1 MPLAKE
7 HFYIPCLDGIRALA
21 VLLVIVAHSGFEKF
35 VPGGLGVTVFF
46 FLSGFLITTLLR
58 MENARAG
65 TISIRDF
72 YLRRIFR
79 IQPPM
84 YVTIVII
91 CLLAWLHV
99 LDGPLKWKPI
109 ALTCLFFTNYIGIWG
124 FGMPPEGLQ
133 NLWSLAVEEHFYL
146 VFPLLYLVFITAKLK
161 KRWQGLALA
170 SLCLLVLLWRIYL
183 IYFEHKA
190 TGVFGRVYS
199 YTDTRIDSIL
209 FGCLMA
215 IVFNPLF
222 DDAPESLRGNAGKL
236 ALLGFGLL
244 GFSIFYRDELFRDTF
259 RYSLQGIALLLIF
272 FFVVEAP
279 GRAQV
284 RWLENPVL
292 RYIGRRSYVLYLI
305 HYAVAVELFL
315 RLHWSATATLFAT
328 LGISLVYAEAMDHLI
343 EAPMRTLKRRAMRT
357 SFHTQV
363 ITPEDDAARREELPE
378 PSPRTA

>member
-1 MPLAKE
+1 MPLVKE

-21 VLLVIVAHSGFEKF
+21 VLVVIVAHSGFERL

-58 MENARAG
+58 IESARTG
-65 TISIRDF
+65 TVSIRDF

-91 CLLAWLHV
+91 CLLAWFRV
-99 LDGPLKWKPI
+99 LDGPLEWKPI
-109 ALTCLFFTNYIGIWG
+109 ALTCVFFTNYIGMWG
-124 FGMPPEGLQ
+124 FGTPPEGLQ

-146 VFPLLYLVFITAKLK
+146 VFPLLYLLFTTAKLN
-161 KRWQGLALA
+161 KRWQGLTLT

-183 IYFEHKA
+183 IYFAHKT
-190 TGVFGRVYS
+190 TGVLGRVYS

-215 IVFNPLF
+215 VAFNPLF
-222 DDAPESLRGNAGKL
+222 EDASDNLRKHAGKL
-236 ALLGFGLL
+236 ALVGFGLL
-244 GFSIFYRDELFRDTF
+244 GFSLVYRDEMFRDTF
-259 RYSLQGIALLLIF
+259 RYSLQGVALLFIF
-272 FFVVEAP
+272 FFVVAAP
-279 GRAQV
+279 RLPQV

-292 RYIGRRSYVLYLI
+292 RYVGRRSYVLYLI

-315 RLHWSATATLFAT
+315 RLHWSATATLLAT
-328 LGISLVYAEAMDHLI
+328 LIISFAYAEAMDRLV
-343 EAPMRTLKRRAMRT
+343 EVPMRTLKRKAMRA

-363 ITPEDDAARREELPE
+363 ITPEDGALLGERIPVPTPGSA
-378 PSPRTA
+378 